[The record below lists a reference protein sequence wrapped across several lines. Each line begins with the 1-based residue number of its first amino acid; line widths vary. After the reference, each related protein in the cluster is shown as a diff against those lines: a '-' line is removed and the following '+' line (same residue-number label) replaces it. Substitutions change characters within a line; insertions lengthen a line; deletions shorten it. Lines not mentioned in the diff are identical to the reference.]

1 MLAHA
6 EPRSHGNPRLGALS
20 ALGARSCPS
29 VDAALECCEDA
40 LLARAGDQLC
50 EPSPVLAVQELLEG
64 LSDAEIA
71 AIDELVELELVN
83 AGDLVVREG
92 DDGDSVFFLLSGTV
106 DVQVQLDG
114 GRTHRLSTVGP
125 GVAFG
130 ELAMLDRSRRSADVV
145 ATDDSML
152 ARVAVDDLCGLG
164 DRHPQMMATIYRNLA
179 ANLARRLRAANE
191 QVRALDQ

>member
-1 MLAHA
+1 M
-6 EPRSHGNPRLGALS
+6 
-20 ALGARSCPS
+20 
-29 VDAALECCEDA
+29 
-40 LLARAGDQLC
+40 
-50 EPSPVLAVQELLEG
+50 
-64 LSDAEIA
+64 
-71 AIDELVELELVN
+71 ELELVN
-83 AGDLVVREG
+83 AGDVIVHEG

-106 DVQVQLDG
+106 DVQVRLDG